1 MNYSD
6 RFLRETASYSVL
18 DILLAD
24 IAVRIQLTPT
34 DYQTAVEHYEAIN
47 EWIDRE
53 DSPLHGL
60 VQLFYPQGGFMI
72 GATVARHSTDADFD
86 IDVMA
91 QIDWSLTIDPEIA
104 LATLHASIEGERGS
118 RYYDKAERKSRCS
131 TVNYTGMHLDVTPAV
146 RIAGREEK
154 TSLIFHSKH
163 SGSSV
168 FKQRIYAN
176 PHGFGRWFIDATPPE
191 EAFSL
196 YFERASLDYNRS
208 LLEVQARADA
218 DAVPVQM
225 PAYRKSR
232 AVIALQL
239 IKRWRNIA
247 YDRRHLKLRLPPSV
261 LLAYYIASNANQTH
275 TLADE
280 LIHQAECMIA
290 ALRVAERA
298 HGTVREFNPACPE
311 DELTDRWPADIAE
324 QRVFIDEL
332 TAFVIELRRL
342 QEGLPLPEMQRVLQ
356 ELFGER
362 PARDAVRKYAG
373 QHESDNIAGKSFHIL
388 RTGSIPALGSAAV
401 PAQARPTPKSSPWGD

>member
-1 MNYSD
+1 
-6 RFLRETASYSVL
+6 
-18 DILLAD
+18 
-24 IAVRIQLTPT
+24 
-34 DYQTAVEHYEAIN
+34 
-47 EWIDRE
+47 
-53 DSPLHGL
+53 
-60 VQLFYPQGGFMI
+60 
-72 GATVARHSTDADFD
+72 
-86 IDVMA
+86 
-91 QIDWSLTIDPEIA
+91 
-104 LATLHASIEGERGS
+104 
-118 RYYDKAERKSRCS
+118 
-131 TVNYTGMHLDVTPAV
+131 MHLDVTPAV
-146 RIAGREEK
+146 RVAGREEK

-168 FKQRIYAN
+168 FKHSLYAN
-176 PHGFGRWFIDATPPE
+176 PHGFGCWFIDVTPPE
-191 EAFSL
+191 EVFAL

-247 YDRRHLKLRLPPSV
+247 YDRRHPKLRMPPSV
-261 LLAYYIASNANQTH
+261 LLSYYVASNANQTH

-280 LIHQAECMIA
+280 LIHQAQCMIA
-290 ALRVAERA
+290 ALHAAERM
-298 HGTVREFNPACPE
+298 HRTVREFNPACAE

-342 QEGLPLPEMQRVLQ
+342 REGLQLPEMQRVLQ
-356 ELFGER
+356 DLFGER

-373 QHESDNIAGKSFHIL
+373 QHENDNISGKSFHIL
-388 RTGSIPALGSAAV
+388 KTGSIPALGSVAV
-401 PAQARPTPKSSPWGD
+401 SAQARPTPKSSPWGD